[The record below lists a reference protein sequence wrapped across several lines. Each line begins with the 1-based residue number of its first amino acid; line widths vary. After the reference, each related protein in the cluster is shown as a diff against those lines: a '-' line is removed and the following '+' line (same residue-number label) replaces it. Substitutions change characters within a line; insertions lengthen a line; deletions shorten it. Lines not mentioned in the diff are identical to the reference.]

1 MIEAVKRFLVK
12 MGFTGMIKVYAVRFS
27 PDISREE
34 VGGTAVRRVNT
45 GV

>member
-1 MIEAVKRFLVK
+1 MIAARETEAGNSQSLAS
-12 MGFTGMIKVYAVRFS
+12 TGARQAN